1 MATNKS
7 AEKRARQN
15 ERRRSRNVALRSNAR
30 TKMKDI
36 LTAVVK
42 KDKEEA
48 SKALSAAVPSIAKAA
63 SKGAF
68 HKKTALRRIS
78 RLTKKVNALQ

>member
-15 ERRRSRNVALRSNAR
+15 ERCRSRNVALRSSAR

-63 SKGAF
+63 AKGAF
-68 HKKTALRRIS
+68 HKKTASRRIS